1 MYKLV
6 IVGVQAKE
14 HHIYG
19 LTYHGHTKKYG
30 PSPNI

>member
-14 HHIYG
+14 HIYG
-19 LTYHGHTKKYG
+19 LTYHGHKKQYG
-30 PSPNI
+30 PCPNI